1 MHGTYWK
8 FKQHYSILHNN
19 FYKLVY
25 FILISLG
32 MRKLDFRKVSVN

>member
-1 MHGTYWK
+1 MHGMYWK
-8 FKQHYSILHNN
+8 FKQHHSILHNN

-25 FILISLG
+25 FTLILLR